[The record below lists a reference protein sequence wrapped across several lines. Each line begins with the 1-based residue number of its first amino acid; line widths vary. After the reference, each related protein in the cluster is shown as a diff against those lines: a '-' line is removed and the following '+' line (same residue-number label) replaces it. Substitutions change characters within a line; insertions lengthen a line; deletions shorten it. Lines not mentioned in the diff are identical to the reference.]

1 MSALLEPR
9 NAGSIELNT
18 LAAVPSEA
26 PAVQAGSCTVCHWG
40 RTILCDDFSTQ
51 A

>member
-9 NAGSIELNT
+9 DAGTTNLDA
-18 LAAVPSEA
+18 LATVPSEA
-26 PAVQAGSCTVCHWG
+26 PAFQAGSCTVCHWG
-40 RTILCDDFSTQ
+40 RTVLCDDFSTQ

>member
-1 MSALLEPR
+1 MLTLTEPR
-9 NAGSIELNT
+9 DAGVIELES

-26 PAVQAGSCTVCHWG
+26 PDFQAGSCTVCHWG
-40 RTILCDDFSTQ
+40 MTRLCDDFSTQ

>member
-1 MSALLEPR
+1 MLTLTEPR
-9 NAGSIELNT
+9 DAGVIEPES

-26 PAVQAGSCTVCHWG
+26 PEFQANSCTVCHWG
-40 RTILCDDFSTQ
+40 MTKLCDDFSTQ

>member
-9 NAGSIELNT
+9 DAGNFEFVALE
-18 LAAVPSEA
+18 AVPSEA
-26 PAVQAGSCTVCHWG
+26 PGYQAGSCTVCHWG
-40 RTILCDDFSTQ
+40 MTRLCDDFSTQ